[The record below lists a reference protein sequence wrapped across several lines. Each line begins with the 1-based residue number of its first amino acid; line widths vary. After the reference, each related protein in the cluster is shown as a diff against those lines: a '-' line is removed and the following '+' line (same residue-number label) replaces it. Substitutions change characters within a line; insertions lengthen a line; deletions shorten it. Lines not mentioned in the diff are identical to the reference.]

1 MARPALKRPVIEYI
15 LDHYGLT
22 QRRACRLVKLHRSVF
37 YYRSVKDPQLELR
50 LRMRELAQSRV
61 RYGYRRIHVLLR
73 REGFRL
79 GKNQAYRLYREEALQ
94 LRSKLPKRRK
104 MAVTRRERYVPRR
117 TNQAW
122 SMDFVSDQLTNGKR
136 FRALTIVDVFSREA
150 LAIQV
155 GKKLRGENVV
165 EVCNALV
172 ARRGAPKR
180 VFTDNGSEFSGR
192 MFDLWAYHHGVRID
206 FSRPGK
212 PTDNC
217 FIESF
222 NGSLRD
228 ECLNVH
234 WFESMEEARARIE
247 AWRID
252 YNESRP
258 HQALQEETPAQF
270 ALRAKELERSVS
282 FPTAE
287 N

>member
-22 QRRACRLVKLHRSVF
+22 PRRACRLVKLHRSVF
-37 YYRSVKDPQLELR
+37 YYRSVKDPQLKLR

-79 GKNQAYRLYREEALQ
+79 GKNQAYRLYCEEALQ

-122 SMDFVSDQLTNGKR
+122 SMDFVSDQLTNGQR

-155 GKKLRGENVV
+155 GKQLRGENVV

-172 ARRGAPKR
+172 AQRGAPKR

-234 WFESMEEARARIE
+234 WFESMEEAKSKIE

-270 ALRAKELERSVS
+270 AMRTEELERSMS
-282 FPTAE
+282 FSTAE

>member
-1 MARPALKRPVIEYI
+1 MARPALKRPVVEYI

-22 QRRACRLVKLHRSVF
+22 QRRACRLVKLHRSTF
-37 YYRSVKDPQLELR
+37 YYRSVKDPQPELR
-50 LRMRELAQSRV
+50 LRMREIAQSRV

-79 GKNQAYRLYREEALQ
+79 GKNQAYRLYCEEGLQ

-122 SMDFVSDQLTNGKR
+122 SMDFVSDQLTNGQR

-155 GKKLRGENVV
+155 EKQLRGENVV

-172 ARRGAPKR
+172 AQRGAPKR

-212 PTDNC
+212 PTDDC

-234 WFESMEEARARIE
+234 WFESMEEAKARIE

-270 ALRAKELERSVS
+270 AMRAKELERSMS
-282 FPTAE
+282 FSTAE